1 MNLSRYEKSCHNHNL
16 YIDKNIYEYI
26 YVNFQYLNFSIF
38 FKIFSIQYLYI
49 YWNNMRRMKIQ
60 FYTNFQ
66 ILFSINFNVK
76 REREK
81 YILLTREE
89 IAHYLKM
96 LFLKHENNKS
106 QLNEF

>member
-76 REREK
+76 REK
-81 YILLTREE
+81 YGYTVNPRRNCS
-89 IAHYLKM
+89 
-96 LFLKHENNKS
+96 LFENAFFKT
-106 QLNEF
+106 

>member
-1 MNLSRYEKSCHNHNL
+1 MNLSRYEKSYHNHNL

-81 YILLTREE
+81 YGYTVNPRRN
-89 IAHYLKM
+89 YS
-96 LFLKHENNKS
+96 LFENAFFKT
-106 QLNEF
+106 